1 MDKNTNSADG
11 GFLSGETKR
20 EEARSWTPWI
30 IAGSVVVIVALL
42 LVVVGSRS
50 HKTASTTPDPYASQL
65 ALTGITL
72 SQSSNMAGSQLT
84 YVDGTITNHGDRTVD
99 GVTVRTTFHGAGD
112 ASGASQPQGE
122 TSTLNLIT
130 SREPYIDTAPVS
142 NNPIRP
148 GEQRPF
154 RLIFDHVSADW
165 NQQNP
170 DIQIMQVHFK

>member
-11 GFLSGETKR
+11 SFLSGETKR

-30 IAGSVVVIVALL
+30 IAGSVVVIIALL
-42 LVVVGSRS
+42 LVFVGSRS
-50 HKTASTTPDPYASQL
+50 HKVASTTPDPYAGQL
-65 ALTGITL
+65 ALSAIAL

-84 YVDGTITNHGDRTVD
+84 YVDGIITNHGDRTVD

-112 ASGASQPQGE
+112 ASGASKPQGE
-122 TSTLNLIT
+122 ISALNLIT

-142 NNPIRP
+142 SSPIKP
-148 GEQRPF
+148 GEQKPF

-170 DIQIMQVHFK
+170 DLQIMQVHFK